1 MANSHYKLRTPPV
14 DSQQESRPASPT
26 PGRNWIWPRTR
37 ELEEDCGLEERE
49 DPDHT
54 LTAA

>member
-14 DSQQESRPASPT
+14 DSQQESRPVSPT